1 VCVCVKKRERET
13 EKEIGVREK
22 KEKKKERKRERVRK
36 RERGMYHPPCG
47 VWRVRLNG
55 AGQLDPANPHPLP
68 IRLCSPK
75 SAVVSKPASTAAAIA
90 A

>member
-1 VCVCVKKRERET
+1 MHVCVCVCVCEKERET
-13 EKEIGVREK
+13 EREIGVREK
-22 KEKKKERKRERVRK
+22 QKNRKKERERER
-36 RERGMYHPPCG
+36 EMYLPPCG

-55 AGQLDPANPHPLP
+55 AGLLDPANPHPLP

-75 SAVVSKPASTAAAIA
+75 SAAVSKPASAAAAAIA